1 MTERDETEMQA
12 SEREADSSQ
21 DEDDPG
27 NDLEKILVTND
38 DGVDSPGMIRLAEA
52 LARDH
57 DVVVA
62 APARDF
68 SGSGTGIGRFSPS
81 AGVEVSAAEAEF
93 HRSHAID
100 GPPGL
105 AVLAAELGAFG
116 DPPDLVV
123 SGPNKGMNTGHS
135 VIHSGT
141 VGAVLGART
150 FGKPGVALSLA
161 PSDPWYWGT
170 AVYVGVRIVDWVLGR
185 GDGIMTLNVNIPAL
199 PVEELKPARWARLD
213 DFGYFHIADADLE
226 RQMLRFETESPGAG
240 RDPGCDT
247 ALCRAGHVAITP
259 LTGVESGEFPDLDP
273 NQLLTG

>member
-1 MTERDETEMQA
+1 MTERDETEMPA
-12 SEREADSSQ
+12 TSRPFEAPDGEHRG
-21 DEDDPG
+21 EDPK
-27 NDLEKILVTND
+27 KILVTND

-52 LARDH
+52 LAADH

-62 APARDF
+62 APAEDF

-81 AGVEVSAAEAEF
+81 AGVEVSATEAEF
-93 HRSHAID
+93 HRYHAID

-116 DPPDLVV
+116 EPPDLVV
-123 SGPNKGMNTGHS
+123 SGPNRGMNTGHS

-161 PSDPWYWGT
+161 SSDPWYWGT
-170 AVYVGVRIVDWVLGR
+170 AVYVGVRIVNWVLGQSN
-185 GDGIMTLNVNIPAL
+185 GLMTLNVNVPASR
-199 PVEELKPARWARLD
+199 VEELKPPRWAHLD

-226 RQMLRFETESPGAG
+226 RQLLRFETGSPEAG

-247 ALCRAGHVAITP
+247 ALCRAGHVTITP
-259 LTGVESGEFPDLDP
+259 LTGVETADFPRIDPEDL
-273 NQLLTG
+273 LRS